1 MEALHIKTTFP
12 PGNFFYFAFK
22 QKTRILLF
30 YTVIFCIV
38 TVVTLYPAILSHWIL
53 IHEPARMFLFGAGLV
68 GMAGFA
74 RNVFKKQSG

>member
-30 YTVIFCIV
+30 CLVTFFIV

-68 GMAGFA
+68 GIAGFA
-74 RNVFKKQSG
+74 RNLSKK